1 LLRGM
6 GIRSHSYEELANY
19 YLPEVP
25 KGSGIMTWKVT
36 RNGEDIYPGNT
47 GIPKMNA
54 LRQADMLNRWA
65 EMNGSEPT
73 YGIRPLKKATAEEE
87 LAHVDDIDVLT
98 DGNAIRTP
106 YGLCSPGFSRDN
118 PPW

>member
-1 LLRGM
+1 VESNAQRRG
-6 GIRSHSYEELANY
+6 H
-19 YLPEVP
+19 LPRQYWH
-25 KGSGIMTWKVT
+25 T
-36 RNGEDIYPGNT
+36 EDERT
-47 GIPKMNA
+47 V
-54 LRQADMLNRWA
+54 RQADMFNRWA

-87 LAHVDDIDVLT
+87 LAHVDNIDALT

-106 YGLCSPGFSRDN
+106 YGLCSPGFNRDN